1 MDILYRKTYKNCSEL
16 PVLNFIKL
24 VTKGDLR
31 QLFSDKDGWRLR
43 PDLQSIWDAIFM
55 EYTELMPD
63 AQGSYIF
70 GLVKEM
76 NVIKSKL
83 SLIQYCVDM
92 LSKTKDLSN
101 KKPTID
107 TLKSLC
113 GVFLAFTD
121 ETIHN
126 DLKSCVNNAKRF
138 VIEYEELYN
147 EYKKLASNEQSKA
160 SEIDYMEQI
169 AAIKSIEGVS
179 FDIRTTST
187 LEYIAYMKNIKA
199 KQK

>member
-1 MDILYRKTYKNCSEL
+1 MVLYRKTYKDCSEL

-24 VTKGDLR
+24 LTKGDLR
-31 QLFSDKDGWRLR
+31 QLFSDNDSWRLR
-43 PDLQSIWDAIFM
+43 PDLQAIWDNIFM

-83 SLIQYCVDM
+83 SLIQPCVDM

-113 GVFLAFTD
+113 GVFLTFTE
-121 ETIHN
+121 ETIRN
-126 DLKSCVNNAKRF
+126 DLKSCVNIAKRF

-147 EYKKLASNEQSKA
+147 EYRKLATNEQSKA

-169 AAIKSIEGVS
+169 AAIKAIEGVS